1 MGSESQ
7 TAADQQSIFGGDLA
21 RRIDHTLLKA
31 EATQAEITRL
41 CDEAIAQGFHTVC
54 VNGRWLPLV
63 AERLHGTAVQVGGV
77 VSLPLGADTT
87 KIKVAQAQEAIHAG
101 ADEIDMAA
109 DLAAIIEADAGYLLR
124 QLLAVVKACRA
135 MKPPVLLKVTIESAA
150 LTHDQ
155 KVFACQVAQQAG
167 VDFIKTSTGLHPAG
181 GATVEDIRLMKE
193 AAPRCRIKAAGGI
206 RTARQAIAM
215 LDAGAERI
223 GTSCGMQIMN
233 ELGAMGQG

>member
-1 MGSESQ
+1 MGLEPQ
-7 TAADQQSIFGGDLA
+7 TTADEQSPYRGDLA
-21 RRIDHTLLKA
+21 KHIDHTLLKA
-31 EATQAEITRL
+31 EATQAEVLRL
-41 CDEAIAQGFHTVC
+41 CDEAISHGFHTVC

-63 AERLHGTAVQVGGV
+63 ADRLHGTAVQVGGV

-101 ADEIDMAA
+101 ADEIDMVA
-109 DLAAIIEADAGYLLR
+109 DLTAIVEADAGYLLR
-124 QLLAVVKACRA
+124 QLLAVVKVCRA
-135 MKPPVLLKVTIESAA
+135 MKPPVLLKVIIESAA

-155 KVFACQVAQQAG
+155 KIFACQVAQQVG

-193 AAPRCRIKAAGGI
+193 AAPKCRIKAAGGI

-223 GTSCGMQIMN
+223 GTSCGVQIMN